1 MPIQLDAK
9 LNAFRRSSKGFYITL
24 EIGPDSAWEELAAAP
39 LGAAFGVAMVAYDP
53 DTGKRVDAGPGA
65 VNGSGESLN
74 TGQLRGE
81 VGKSRTPFT
90 QMKRAQQAGIL
101 CSDQRFQLWL
111 SSRLRITEPRDC
123 AEVLRRYLGVHSRA
137 ALDDGEHDAA
147 ALKFDQLVS
156 EYRTD
161 TGMQAEER

>member
-53 DTGKRVDAGPGA
+53 DTGKRVDAGPGSA
-65 VNGSGESLN
+65 ATPADPR
-74 TGQLRGE
+74 TGQQRDE
-81 VGKSRTPFT
+81 AGKSRRPFH
-90 QMKRAQQAGIL
+90 QLPRANQAGIL
-101 CSDQRFQLWL
+101 CADPKFQLWL
-111 SSRLRITEPRDC
+111 STRLRVTEPRDC
-123 AEVLRRYLGVHSRA
+123 AEALRSYLGVSSRA

-161 TGMQAEER
+161 TGMQAEPR